1 MKRYIKNLILIN
13 ILGNMI
19 KLTVHVEINLQ
30 MYIQMIEIKI
40 FPIMIEIFK
49 NILNFLDINL
59 TDTLNVINYLINL
72 I

>member
-30 MYIQMIEIKI
+30 MYIQMMKIKI